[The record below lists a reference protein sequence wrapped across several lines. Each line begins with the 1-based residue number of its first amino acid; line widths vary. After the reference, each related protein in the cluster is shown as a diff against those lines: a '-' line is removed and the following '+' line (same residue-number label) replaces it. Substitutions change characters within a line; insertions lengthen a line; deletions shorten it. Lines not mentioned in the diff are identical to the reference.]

1 MKKNVD
7 DAKRSIQDYEYAL
20 IYMIDEVRLTE
31 VAAMPE
37 VDWSKCLEA
46 RFFSEKGEL
55 RFWRD
60 GDEMVAAEVSCARES
75 EFVTE
80 SYKLDGRFKK
90 KWESVSVKQFL
101 DFDSDGQAY
110 VDRTVLSGLGR
121 KS

>member
-60 GDEMVAAEVSCARES
+60 GDEMVAAEVSCAGES

-80 SYKLDGRFKK
+80 SYKLDRRFKK
-90 KWESVSVKQFL
+90 NWESVSVKQFL

-110 VDRTVLSGLGR
+110 VDRTVLTGLGR